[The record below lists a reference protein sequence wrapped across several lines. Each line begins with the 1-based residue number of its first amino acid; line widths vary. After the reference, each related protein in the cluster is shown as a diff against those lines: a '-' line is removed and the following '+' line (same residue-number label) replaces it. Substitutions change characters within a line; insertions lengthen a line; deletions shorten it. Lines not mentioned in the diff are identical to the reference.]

1 MNRLPVLQATDL
13 LKALKKAG
21 FRIVRQRGSHVR
33 LRHDDGRVVT
43 VPSHQGQDIGRGLLR
58 KVLRDA
64 ELSPDDLH
72 ELLSGG

>member
-21 FRIVRQRGSHVR
+21 FRTVRQRGSHVR

-43 VPSHQGQDIGRGLLR
+43 VPSHQSQDIGRGLLR

-64 ELSPDDLH
+64 ELSPNDLH
-72 ELLSGG
+72 ELLSG